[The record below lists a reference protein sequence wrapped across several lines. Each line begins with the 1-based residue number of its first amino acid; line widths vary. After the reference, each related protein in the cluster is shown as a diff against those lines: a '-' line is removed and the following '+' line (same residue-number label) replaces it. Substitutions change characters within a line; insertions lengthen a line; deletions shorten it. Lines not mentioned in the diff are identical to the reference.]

1 MKSLCRF
8 ITLGCL
14 LFLSSITCFASG
26 KVGADVLPFD
36 RYGRI
41 SWEEED
47 KRLEAFAVQ
56 LKKQPHM
63 IGYIYV
69 REAQI
74 SCAGYALSHA
84 IGVTKYLIQNYEV
97 PWNRVS
103 WKDLGYGDGFEV
115 SLWLFPAGQPPLYVP
130 EYQPESNYTFIEDCL
145 MMARTQRAKKRL
157 RSRGA
162 ANKGLQRTRR

>member
-1 MKSLCRF
+1 MRSLCKL

-14 LFLSSITCFASG
+14 LFLSSTTCFASG
-26 KVGADVLPFD
+26 KMAADVLPFD

-41 SWEEED
+41 SWEEEE
-47 KRLEAFAVQ
+47 KRLEAFAVE
-56 LKKQPHM
+56 LKKQPQM

-84 IGVTKYLIQNYEV
+84 IGVTRYLIQNYHV
-97 PWNRVS
+97 PWNRLS
-103 WKDLGYGDGFEV
+103 WRDLGYGDRFEV

-130 EYQPESNYTFIEDCL
+130 KYQPESNDTFIEDCL
-145 MMARTQRAKKRL
+145 MAGQSRRKRVTSRRAAK
-157 RSRGA
+157 
-162 ANKGLQRTRR
+162 KGLQRTRR

>member
-1 MKSLCRF
+1 
-8 ITLGCL
+8 
-14 LFLSSITCFASG
+14 
-26 KVGADVLPFD
+26 
-36 RYGRI
+36 
-41 SWEEED
+41 
-47 KRLEAFAVQ
+47 
-56 LKKQPHM
+56 M

-74 SCAGYALSHA
+74 SCTGYALSHA

-103 WKDLGYGDGFEV
+103 WKDLGYGDSFEV

-145 MMARTQRAKKRL
+145 MMARTQQSRKRL

-162 ANKGLQRTRR
+162 AKKSLERTPR

>member
-1 MKSLCRF
+1 VA
-8 ITLGCL
+8 T
-14 LFLSSITCFASG
+14 
-26 KVGADVLPFD
+26 DVLPFD

-47 KRLEAFAVQ
+47 KRLEAFALQ

-130 EYQPESNYTFIEDCL
+130 EYQPESNYTLIEDCL
-145 MMARTQRAKKRL
+145 MMARTHRAKKRL

>member
-1 MKSLCRF
+1 MRSLSRF

-14 LFLSSITCFASG
+14 LFLSSITCFASK
-26 KVGADVLPFD
+26 KVAADVLPFD
-36 RYGRI
+36 RYGRM
-41 SWEEED
+41 SWEEEE

-56 LKKQPHM
+56 LKNQPQM

-103 WKDLGYGDGFEV
+103 WRDLGYGDGFEV

-130 EYQPESNYTFIEDCL
+130 KYQPESNNTFIEDCL
-145 MMARTQRAKKRL
+145 MMARQSRRKRL
-157 RSRGA
+157 TSRRA

>member
-1 MKSLCRF
+1 M
-8 ITLGCL
+8 
-14 LFLSSITCFASG
+14 
-26 KVGADVLPFD
+26 
-36 RYGRI
+36 
-41 SWEEED
+41 SWEEEE

-56 LKKQPHM
+56 LKKQPQM

-74 SCAGYALSHA
+74 SCAGNALSHA
-84 IGVTKYLIQNYEV
+84 GVTRYLVQNYEA
-97 PWNRVS
+97 PWNRIS

-130 EYQPESNYTFIEDCL
+130 EYQPESNNTFIEDCL
-145 MMARTQRAKKRL
+145 MMARSQRSKKRL
-157 RSRGA
+157 RLRRA

>member
-1 MKSLCRF
+1 MRSLCRF

-26 KVGADVLPFD
+26 KAADVLAFD
-36 RYGRI
+36 RYGRM
-41 SWEEED
+41 SWEEEE

-56 LKKQPHM
+56 LKKQPQM

-84 IGVTKYLIQNYEV
+84 IGVTRYLIQNYEV

-162 ANKGLQRTRR
+162 ANKDLQRTRR

>member
-1 MKSLCRF
+1 M
-8 ITLGCL
+8 
-14 LFLSSITCFASG
+14 
-26 KVGADVLPFD
+26 
-36 RYGRI
+36 
-41 SWEEED
+41 SWEEEE

-56 LKKQPHM
+56 LKKQPQM

-74 SCAGYALSHA
+74 SCGGYALSHA
-84 IGVTKYLIQNYEV
+84 IGVTRYLIQNYEV

-103 WKDLGYGDGFEV
+103 WKDLGYGNGFEV

-130 EYQPESNYTFIEDCL
+130 EYQPESNNTFIEDCL
-145 MMARTQRAKKRL
+145 MMARQSRRKRL
-157 RSRGA
+157 TPRRA